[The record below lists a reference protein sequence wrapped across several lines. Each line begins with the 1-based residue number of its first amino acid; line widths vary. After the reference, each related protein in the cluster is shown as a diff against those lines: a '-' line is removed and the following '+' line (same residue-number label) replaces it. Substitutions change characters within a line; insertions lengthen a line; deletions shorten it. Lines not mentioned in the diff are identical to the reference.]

1 MEDKIKNVG
10 VLSMVMLPA
19 RHNTFFT
26 ENKRYYTITIPRRGE
41 YTDIDPDFFSEEDG
55 KFDVLNDKNVLFLP
69 SITKVLFA
77 GKQYPDLADNQLF
90 VPLTLTFREEH
101 VDIVGQ
107 VIELTPSEENKP

>member
-1 MEDKIKNVG
+1 MGEKVKNAG

-19 RHNTFFT
+19 RNNTFFT
-26 ENKRYYTITIPRRGE
+26 ENKKYYTITVPRKGE

-55 KFDVLNDKNVLFLP
+55 EFDILNDKDILFLP

-77 GKQYPDLADNQLF
+77 SKQYPDLADNQLF
-90 VPLTLTFREEH
+90 VPLTLTFREEC

-107 VIELTPSEENKP
+107 IVELIPSEE